1 MSIPSLSTDLS
12 KQQYNGEYTEAI
24 AAGIQDRGVPETG
37 HMPAIAL
44 RRWKVKCLQLL
55 EGCAHPLQRERQKF
69 AGRENHFNEILI
81 IRQT

>member
-1 MSIPSLSTDLS
+1 MSILSLSICTDLS

-44 RRWKVKCLQLL
+44 RR
-55 EGCAHPLQRERQKF
+55 
-69 AGRENHFNEILI
+69 
-81 IRQT
+81 